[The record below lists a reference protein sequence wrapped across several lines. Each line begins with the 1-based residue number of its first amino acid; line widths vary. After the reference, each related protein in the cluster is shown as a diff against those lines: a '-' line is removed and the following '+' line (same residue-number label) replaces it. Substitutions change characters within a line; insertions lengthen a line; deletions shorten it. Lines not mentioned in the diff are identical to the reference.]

1 MDSVTAINVHRFGAG
16 LLVEL
21 VGEEPDGEIAVRSF
35 EFEWVDGERTQ
46 VQPVGGFAPEETRLI
61 EDRLVA
67 AGYEVVLDSDRD
79 APVSPSA
86 TRERGHTVS
95 H

>member
-21 VGEEPDGEIAVRSF
+21 IGTGDDQETAVRSY
-35 EFEWVDGERTQ
+35 EFEWIDGDRTR
-46 VQPVGGFAPEETRLI
+46 VQPVDGMTAEDARLI

-67 AGYEVVLDSDRD
+67 AGYDVVTRVERD
-79 APVSPSA
+79 DQSESTADHSGAVSQ
-86 TRERGHTVS
+86 
-95 H
+95 